1 MNKEDLKQGEW
12 YWFNSTYKWIIKFD
26 KIENK
31 YLYFTKYSTPND
43 GYVGKNQKRDP
54 FLIKD
59 FTQFSPIEDMEIVYK
74 LFPEERPKSKLS
86 NKYLKGR
93 WVKCISDSVPCGQWN
108 NEKIGDYFQIT
119 DDKGVT
125 EETLSNKIV
134 CLYVNDK
141 PMDPGR
147 IWKHKQFELMP
158 EGWQKSIPTPVKE
171 ENMENRPEYVKC
183 IASNDSPS
191 NWTIDK
197 VYKTQPNGIISDE
210 GYDYNKPSYD
220 KFIEWISGW
229 GVMFKPATEAEYLA
243 QQYPK
248 SLFTKPKFKIGDE
261 VKVCRKEEDKNRWGY
276 LKNNDTTEQIAALGG
291 RRGKILERKIH
302 NGRNY
307 YRIDLFFISEDC
319 LTPVN
324 VVPEPSFEKIPIL
337 DINGQYVG
345 GYDPYLVEEMKTF
358 FEDYK
363 VVQKSPKNKINE
375 CVNKVKSI
383 EVKLIQPK
391 KVVYF

>member
-1 MNKEDLKQGEW
+1 MNKEDLKQGEIYVIHLHKNPEW
-12 YWFNSTYKWIIKFD
+12 DSIFLSGGGMSNTDRLYLNQPKYNKNSGEWVPSGGYEIR
-26 KIENK
+26 EA
-31 YLYFTKYSTPND
+31 TK
-43 GYVGKNQKRDP
+43 
-54 FLIKD
+54 
-59 FTQFSPIEDMEIVYK
+59 E
-74 LFPEERPKSKLS
+74 
-86 NKYLKGR
+86 
-93 WVKCISDSVPCGQWN
+93 
-108 NEKIGDYFQIT
+108 EKIWL
-119 DDKGVT
+119 KAC
-125 EETLSNKIV
+125 SK
-134 CLYVNDK
+134 
-141 PMDPGR
+141 
-147 IWKHKQFELMP
+147 
-158 EGWQKSIPTPVKE
+158 
-171 ENMENRPEYVKC
+171 
-183 IASNDSPS
+183 A
-191 NWTIDK
+191 
-197 VYKTQPNGIISDE
+197 
-210 GYDYNKPSYD
+210 D
-220 KFIEWISGW
+220 KFIEWISCW

-276 LKNNDTTEQIAALGG
+276 LKNKDTTEQIAALGG

-358 FEDYK
+358 SEDYK

-375 CVNKVKSI
+375 CVNKVKSVEI
-383 EVKLIQPK
+383 KLVQPK